1 MIVKDFFS
9 EQFKKYWLYSTIVLF
24 LIGIFFGPA
33 GEKQSS
39 AAMAIGA
46 LIGAGLGSAILGFI
60 IAAII
65 NVFTDKK
72 IQGINPLEKDSTE
85 KSEPQEENYS
95 EENIE
100 PLIQEEETKKSPERE
115 RSTKLYEKFLS
126 ETITL
131 DNAENR
137 EQLKDEFKNWLKE
150 RNR

>member
-1 MIVKDFFS
+1 MILKDFFS

-24 LIGIFFGPA
+24 LIGILFGPA